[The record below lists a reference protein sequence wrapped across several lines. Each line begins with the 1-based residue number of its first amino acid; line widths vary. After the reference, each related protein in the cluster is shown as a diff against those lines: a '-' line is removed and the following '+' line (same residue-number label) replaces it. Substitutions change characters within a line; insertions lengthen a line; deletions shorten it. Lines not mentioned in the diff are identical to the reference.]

1 MTVIIFLAFFII
13 VIMILIQT
21 KTQKKSIK
29 TEDLPYKRKK
39 LLSEAECNFYQV
51 LKNILPENRQITCKP
66 RLEDLLY
73 VEKSSSRNSYR
84 GKIQN
89 RHIDFVIFNPVNGY
103 TDFAIELD
111 DKSHETEKQ
120 KQIDKFKDDVFRK
133 IGMPLIRI
141 PARRT
146 YDPKELI
153 EEINKKIKK

>member
-1 MTVIIFLAFFII
+1 
-13 VIMILIQT
+13 MILIRT
-21 KTQKKSIK
+21 KKQKKSVR

-39 LLSEAECNFYQV
+39 ILSEAECNFYQV
-51 LKNILPENRQITCKP
+51 LKNILPENRQIACKP
-66 RLEDLLY
+66 RMEDLLY

-133 IGMPLIRI
+133 IDMPLIRI